1 MTTTHIG
8 GLVLLRTGHF
18 GLELGYLGL
27 NIRHGDTL
35 PNNIQNDCVA
45 EMRMARQ
52 QRLIIII
59 SQTRGMFV
67 VQKIVVVPLL
77 SSCDLDVCG
86 GCGCENE

>member
-52 QRLIIII
+52 QIDNNDKPNQRDVCRPENCR
-59 SQTRGMFV
+59 ST
-67 VQKIVVVPLL
+67 VVVVLRL
-77 SSCDLDVCG
+77 GRVWWLWL
-86 GCGCENE
+86 